1 MYNNRDNNRDNR
13 EGRDGMDDKKS
24 PNRIRRKKTCYF
36 TENKFEFIDY
46 KDERTLRRF
55 LSERG
60 KIIPRRISGTTSK
73 YQRMLAQAIKRARHM
88 AILPFVSDA
97 LR

>member
-1 MYNNRDNNRDNR
+1 MY
-13 EGRDGMDDKKS
+13 GMDDNKKNA
-24 PNRIRRKKTCYF
+24 PRVRRKKTCYF
-36 TENKFEFIDY
+36 TENKIEFIDY

-60 KIIPRRISGTTSK
+60 KIIPRRISGTSAHH
-73 YQRMLAQAIKRARHM
+73 QRMLAQAVKRARFM
-88 AILPFVSDA
+88 AILPFVSDN

>member
-1 MYNNRDNNRDNR
+1 MYNNSNNNRDNNRDQ
-13 EGRDGMDDKKS
+13 DDKKGGA
-24 PNRIRRKKTCYF
+24 RIRRKKTCYF

-60 KIIPRRISGTTSK
+60 KIIPRRISGTSAK
-73 YQRMLAQAIKRARHM
+73 FQRELAQAVKRARHM
-88 AILPFVSDA
+88 AILPFVSDN